1 MRRIVST
8 IIAKMSRAL
17 AIETSGRAGSV
28 ALVRDGDVVAGGHF
42 AQGLQHAA
50 RMLPMI
56 DDLMK
61 KVGWSPR
68 DIEEVYVSVGPGSF
82 TGLRIG
88 VTLAKTMALAT
99 GVKLVAVPSLRVLVD
114 NAPREAQHVIVVL
127 DAKRDQIFTA
137 RFERTSDGGWIERV
151 SPRLSSLAE
160 MLAES
165 PRPVYLLGDGIP
177 YHQKFIPNDPQVMV
191 TSQESWIA
199 QAKVVAKLG
208 RKLALCNEFADPLKL
223 TPIYIRRPEAEEKYL
238 AQNPNAQAPMTN

>member
-1 MRRIVST
+1 
-8 IIAKMSRAL
+8 MSRAL

-99 GVKLVAVPSLRVLVD
+99 GVKLVAVPSLRVLVE

-137 RFERTSDGGWIERV
+137 RFERRGDEWIERV
-151 SPRLSSLAE
+151 SPRLSSLTE
-160 MLAES
+160 MISDS
-165 PRPVYLLGDGIP
+165 PRPVYLLGEGIP
-177 YHQKFIPNDPQVMV
+177 YHDKFIPNDAEIVVTPQETWV
-191 TSQESWIA
+191 A

-208 RKLALCNEFADPLKL
+208 MMMASRGDFADPLKL

-238 AQNPNAQAPMTN
+238 AQNPNAQAPMPNQ